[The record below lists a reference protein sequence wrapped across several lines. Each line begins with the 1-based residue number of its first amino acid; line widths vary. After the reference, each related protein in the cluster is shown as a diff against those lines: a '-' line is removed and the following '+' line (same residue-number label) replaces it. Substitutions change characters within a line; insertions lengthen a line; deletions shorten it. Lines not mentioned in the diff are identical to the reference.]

1 MKGSLTALQNQHRS
15 TERILDI
22 LELVSSS
29 DSGLTLSELS
39 QLLNIPKS
47 SIFPIVHTL
56 EDRRYLWQ
64 DPNTMRYLAG
74 PYMRTLGTRPSHS
87 NDMQPIINIM
97 QHMVSVCNETCQF
110 GVLNNS
116 SVLYLAK
123 VDSPQ
128 PIRMISWVGRRL
140 PANAVAIGK
149 ALLSGLPDDKVR
161 SLFSDGLPMLTP
173 NTITDINVL
182 LAQLDIIRGTG
193 IATES
198 EESTPQLACW
208 AVPLHYKG
216 KIFAAFSI
224 SVPMFRCNEEKIS
237 LVKRCLLDAQI
248 TLEGS
253 DIPPAFV
260 NF

>member
-1 MKGSLTALQNQHRS
+1 MQKQHRS

-22 LELVSSS
+22 LELVSNS
-29 DSGLTLSELS
+29 DLGLTLSELS

-64 DPNTMRYLAG
+64 DPNTMRYLPG
-74 PYMRTLGTRPSHS
+74 PYMHTLGMRPSHS

-97 QHMVSVCNETCQF
+97 QHIVSVCNETCQF
-110 GVLNNS
+110 GVLDNS
-116 SVLYLAK
+116 NVLYLAK

-149 ALLSGLPDDKVR
+149 ALLSDLSDDKVR
-161 SLFSDGLPMLTP
+161 NLFSDGLPSLTP
-173 NTITDINVL
+173 NTITDINIL
-182 LAQLDIIRGTG
+182 LAQLAVIRRIG
-193 IATES
+193 IATEN

-208 AVPLHYKG
+208 AIPLHYKG
-216 KIFAAFSI
+216 KVFAAFSI
-224 SVPMFRCNEEKIS
+224 SVPLFRCSEEKIS
-237 LVKRCLLDAQI
+237 LVKKALLDAQI
-248 TLEGS
+248 TLEDS